1 MADEEQLMDQPITVS
16 ENMLGSLKDTTP
28 WVKFLASV
36 CFVVTAFMALAGIIT
51 FVGFTF
57 GPTSSR
63 LEHIFGPITGVLE
76 IAAAGFF
83 YLIPGILMLRYG
95 NALTRI
101 PAAGLEAMEDALRQ
115 QKSLWKYVGIFTIAL
130 LVFYVLLIIA
140 MIVFAV
146 IYGSIAHP

>member
-1 MADEEQLMDQPITVS
+1 
-16 ENMLGSLKDTTP
+16 
-28 WVKFLASV
+28 VKFLAIV
-36 CFVVTAFMALAGIIT
+36 CFVVAAFVFLGGIIT
-51 FVGFTF
+51 FAGFSLAP
-57 GPTSSR
+57 GSSR
-63 LEHIFGPITGVLE
+63 LQGIFGPIAGVLE
-76 IAAAGFF
+76 IVAAGFF

-95 NALTRI
+95 NAITRI
-101 PAAGLEAMEDALRQ
+101 PASGQAAMEVALRQ